1 MFCVVANEE
10 CTFKLFPK
18 QGIIPALAS
27 MYPVKITF
35 SPDSPINFYRRM
47 FILVSD
53 ALPLFMDCMGSGY
66 IRAKGEIKEQRPWPL
81 RHAHIQAYRNRNNK
95 DTRKKTNGGFFGWF
109 NKKNENQ
116 NITESNESIIYLD
129 PIKNSTVWG
138 SVYLP
143 PYKSSQEICDR
154 IEEISKS
161 LQNNGISPSLVFK
174 IAVLSHSSA
183 TQKRFLNRQLIL
195 EHRK

>member
-10 CTFKLFPK
+10 CTFKLYPK

-95 DTRKKTNGGFFGWF
+95 GT
-109 NKKNENQ
+109 
-116 NITESNESIIYLD
+116 
-129 PIKNSTVWG
+129 
-138 SVYLP
+138 
-143 PYKSSQEICDR
+143 
-154 IEEISKS
+154 
-161 LQNNGISPSLVFK
+161 
-174 IAVLSHSSA
+174 HSS
-183 TQKRFLNRQLIL
+183 THSSTHSPTHSPTHSSRY
-195 EHRK
+195 EST